1 MSGFSGDWL
10 SAREP
15 VDLRARNATVRDAF
29 LTHLAVRKGS
39 DPTRPLVLLD
49 LGAGTGATLRALAPH
64 IAAPQA
70 WRLAEHDPAL
80 IARAR
85 ALIGEEQTHIEIV
98 EADLAAGVPEALRA
112 LPKFKE
118 LPTIDYGK

>member
-1 MSGFSGDWL
+1 M
-10 SAREP
+10 
-15 VDLRARNATVRDAF
+15 
-29 LTHLAVRKGS
+29 
-39 DPTRPLVLLD
+39 LLD

-80 IARAR
+80 ITRAR

-98 EADLAAGVPEALRA
+98 ETDLAAGVPEALLEGVDGSPPRRFSIWCRPGGS
-112 LPKFKE
+112 LPF
-118 LPTIDYGK
+118 PANSRHGGCRSWRC